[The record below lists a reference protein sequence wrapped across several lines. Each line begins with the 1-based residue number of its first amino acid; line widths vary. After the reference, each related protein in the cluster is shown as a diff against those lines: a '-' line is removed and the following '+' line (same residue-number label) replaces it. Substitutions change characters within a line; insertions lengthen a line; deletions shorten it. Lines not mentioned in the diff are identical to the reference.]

1 MQLQKGTY
9 TLRHGFK
16 HDKRPP
22 VIVYRHGKQDKQIKE
37 FLENRDFTLRF
48 LDAVSELQEVT

>member
-16 HDKRPP
+16 RDKRPP
-22 VIVYRHGKQDKQIKE
+22 VIVYRRGKQDKQIKE

-48 LDAVSELQEVT
+48 LDAVGELQEAT